1 MDAEPPAAE
10 DKMLF
15 GVGNGLKSA
24 TTKTA
29 AVGSSRGT
37 DVECPAGCHV
47 TQSVHDS
54 ATSSRPDVNYN
65 RSGRDW
71 TEAVTI

>member
-1 MDAEPPAAE
+1 
-10 DKMLF
+10 MLF

-29 AVGSSRGT
+29 AA

-47 TQSVHDS
+47 TQPVHDS

>member
-24 TTKTA
+24 TKKTA
-29 AVGSSRGT
+29 AGSSRGT